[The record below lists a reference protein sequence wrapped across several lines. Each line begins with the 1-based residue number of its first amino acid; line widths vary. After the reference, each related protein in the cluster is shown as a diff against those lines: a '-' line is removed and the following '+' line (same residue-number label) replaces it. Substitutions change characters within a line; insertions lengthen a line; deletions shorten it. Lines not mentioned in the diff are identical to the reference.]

1 LRAQSADGEDR
12 GWLAGYKAVLV
23 LFAENK
29 EHARIRY
36 SDFVR
41 NGLSMGKRPEF
52 TGGGLVRSAGG
63 WSALRSLRQMKIHLK
78 SDERILGD
86 SEFVDSVLA
95 AARETMEGQYR
106 LKARGVSF
114 DTIVARVSQIF
125 DVPEERIRI
134 SGKERKRVNAKSI
147 AAYWAVRE
155 LGMAGTEVGRQLGLT
170 QSAVSRSVRRGEDI
184 VKELGIFLTDYGIA

>member
-1 LRAQSADGEDR
+1 M
-12 GWLAGYKAVLV
+12 LV

>member
-1 LRAQSADGEDR
+1 MI
-12 GWLAGYKAVLV
+12 

-29 EHARIRY
+29 SSARTRY

-41 NGLSMGKRPEF
+41 NGLSMGKRPEL

-95 AARETMEGQYR
+95 AARETMERQCR
-106 LKARGVSF
+106 LKAQGLGF
-114 DTIVARVSQIF
+114 DTIIARVSQIF
-125 DVPEERIRI
+125 DVPEERIRT
-134 SGKERKRVNAKSI
+134 SGKEPKRVKAKSV
-147 AAYWAVRE
+147 AAYRAVRE
-155 LGMAGTEVGRQLGLT
+155 LCMAGTEVGRESGLT
-170 QSAVSRSVRRGEDI
+170 QPAVSRSVRRGEEI
-184 VKELGIFLTDYGIA
+184 LKELGISLTDEGNA